1 MVALP
6 SQPRSTVLCHRTLVN
21 VTTTIITSISIA
33 RRTSTFY
40 KDFLQRYFQE
50 NNIQLLKVVGF
61 LIQKIYFVFSIVQI
75 DTIFSVK

>member
-6 SQPRSTVLCHRTLVN
+6 SQPRSTVLCRRTLVN
-21 VTTTIITSISIA
+21 VTTTITSISIA
-33 RRTSTFY
+33 SRTSTFY

>member
-6 SQPRSTVLCHRTLVN
+6 SQPRSTVLCRRTLVN
-21 VTTTIITSISIA
+21 VTTTIITSIA